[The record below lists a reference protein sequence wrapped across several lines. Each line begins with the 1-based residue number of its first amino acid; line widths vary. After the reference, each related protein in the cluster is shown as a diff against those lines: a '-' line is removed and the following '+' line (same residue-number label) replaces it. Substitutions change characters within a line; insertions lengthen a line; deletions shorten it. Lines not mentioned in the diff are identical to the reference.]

1 MENNHIS
8 ASLIR
13 AERVLKVTL
22 ALLNLPVRGSYSN
35 KEVCGI
41 LGIGP
46 ATFWRLIRAYGRDG
60 NGRLLRPESL
70 DSFILSN
77 HRRVNYVE
85 LLDFLKRNNGLERE
99 VMQNTADSQ
108 KPIEP
113 GRVGQ

>member
-1 MENNHIS
+1 MENNHVA
-8 ASLIR
+8 ASIIR
-13 AERVLKVTL
+13 TERVLKATL

-46 ATFWRLIRAYGRDG
+46 ATFWRLIRAYGRDE

-70 DSFILSN
+70 DSIVLSS

-85 LLDFLKRNNGLERE
+85 LLDFIRRNNGLERE
-99 VMQNTADSQ
+99 AMQNTADRQRPKGSQ
-108 KPIEP
+108 
-113 GRVGQ
+113 